1 MVINRLITNRHKGN
15 TQKTHK
21 KHTYIHTY
29 IHMYTHTHAQ
39 LASHTS
45 DHAGEG
51 KENTLQA
58 RVHVYVE
65 VRVPTED

>member
-1 MVINRLITNRHKGN
+1 MHI
-15 TQKTHK
+15 
-21 KHTYIHTY
+21 YIHAY
-29 IHMYTHTHAQ
+29 IHTHAQ

-51 KENTLQA
+51 KENISQA
-58 RVHVYVE
+58 RVHVD